1 MDAAAAAPA
10 SDDTVMRLMELYR
23 HTDPALA
30 RVLEERMGLATIA
43 RAGGMDGE
51 QPRAAGAGQ
60 VRAYFAESAGTA
72 AKFLARPDGP
82 RIGAL
87 AFDGWDTHAAEA
99 RPTGGSRCCWARSTA
114 PSPRSRA
121 R

>member
-1 MDAAAAAPA
+1 M
-10 SDDTVMRLMELYR
+10 
-23 HTDPALA
+23 
-30 RVLEERMGLATIA
+30 LEERTGLATIA
-43 RAGGMDGE
+43 RAGDMDGE

-72 AKFLARPDGP
+72 AKFLARANGP

-87 AFDGWDTHAAEA
+87 AFDGWDTHAAEGVMSGRLA
-99 RPTGGSRCCWARSTA
+99 MLRSMA
-114 PSPRSRA
+114 PLPRSRP